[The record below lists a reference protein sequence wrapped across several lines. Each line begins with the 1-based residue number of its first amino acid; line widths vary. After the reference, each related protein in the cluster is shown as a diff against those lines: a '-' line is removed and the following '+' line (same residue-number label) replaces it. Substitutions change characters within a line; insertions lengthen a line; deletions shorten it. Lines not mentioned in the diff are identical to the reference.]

1 MRKRIVAGNWKMN
14 TDIVSGKDLALA
26 VNAGIAEG
34 KFPAN
39 VDVVLGVPFTHLTM
53 LASLLDFKK
62 IALAAQNCSSFE
74 HGAYTGE
81 ISASMLK
88 SVRAKYV
95 IIGHSERRQYFHET
109 NDEIASKVRMCLKNE
124 LIPIFCC
131 GETKT
136 DRENGKQLEVVS
148 SQLLHGLFHIDDE
161 DMQHTV
167 IAYEPVWAIGT
178 GLTATPDQA
187 QEMHAF
193 IRDLLASHYS
203 KLTSNLVPLLYGGSC
218 NAQNARTLFAQPDID
233 GGLIGGASL
242 KHREFFEIINA
253 F

>member
-14 TDIVSGKDLALA
+14 TDLVSGKDLAVLI
-26 VNAGIAEG
+26 NAGIAEG
-34 KFPAN
+34 KFPSG
-39 VDVVLGVPFTHLTM
+39 VDVILGVPFTHLSSI
-53 LASLLDFKK
+53 AAVVDFKK
-62 IALAAQNCSSFE
+62 ISLAAQNCSAFE
-74 HGAYTGE
+74 QGAYTGE
-81 ISASMLK
+81 ISAAMIK
-88 SVRAKYV
+88 STKTRYV
-95 IIGHSERRQYFHET
+95 IIGHSERRQYFQE
-109 NDEIASKVRMCLKNE
+109 NNEEIASKVRLCLKNE

-136 DRENGKQLEVVS
+136 DREKSVQFDVVG

-161 DMQHTV
+161 DMQRTI

-178 GLTATPDQA
+178 GLTASPAQA

-193 IRDLLASHYS
+193 IRELLVTRYS
-203 KLTSNLVPLLYGGSC
+203 KITANMVPLLYGGSC
-218 NAQNARTLFAQPDID
+218 NAQNARQLFAQPDID

-242 KHREFFEIINA
+242 KHREFFDIINS